1 MSGAEGDSNG
11 VADSH
16 LILSL
21 LLGTLNSLAMI
32 CALLHAAA
40 SLGISGMKANK
51 LISAQPAQDG
61 VIFKYTF

>member
-21 LLGTLNSLAMI
+21 LLGTLKFPGNDLCLVTCGGVI
-32 CALLHAAA
+32 GDIRHE
-40 SLGISGMKANK
+40 GNK